1 MEKNSL
7 QKKIIIL
14 SVSIVVITVMAFSV
28 IIAIRLYTA
37 RNEIVEQGRSAV
49 EQIQAASGDKYSEE
63 DMKELIDQLNKM
75 TGRSVRLS
83 DENLSKVMIR
93 LTILSVGLIL
103 LAIVLSILFSRKVAK
118 PYIKKIVDISSQKE
132 RMETELNIATEI
144 QAGTLPKNFPL
155 YPERKE
161 FDVYASMD
169 PAREVGGDFYDIFLI
184 DDNHLALVVGDVSDK
199 GVPAALFMMITKAL
213 IKTGTPGEV
222 SPADILEK
230 VNNQLADADINEMFV
245 TVWLGILTISTGE
258 MVTANAGHEDP
269 FIRSR
274 DGEFALKK
282 SPHGLVLG
290 SMKNM
295 KYNNEKI
302 ILAPGD
308 LLFMYTDGL
317 AEATNSDGKRWGL
330 DSVTK
335 ALNDHKTSSPAELL
349 QEIKTDADAY
359 VGDAKQFDDL
369 TMLAIEYKGA

>member
-14 SVSIVVITVMAFSV
+14 SVSIVVITVVAFSV
-28 IIAIRLYTA
+28 IIGIRLYTA

-118 PYIKKIVDISSQKE
+118 PYIQKMVDVSSQKE

-184 DDNHLALVVGDVSDK
+184 DDDHLALVVGDVSDK

-258 MVTANAGHEDP
+258 MVSANAGHEDP

>member
-14 SVSIVVITVMAFSV
+14 SVSIVVITVVAFSV

-49 EQIQAASGDKYSEE
+49 EQIQADSGDKYSEE

-118 PYIKKIVDISSQKE
+118 PYIQKIVDISSQKE

-184 DDNHLALVVGDVSDK
+184 DDDHLALVVGDVSDK

>member
-14 SVSIVVITVMAFSV
+14 SVSIVVITVVAFSV
-28 IIAIRLYTA
+28 IIGIRLYTA

-63 DMKELIDQLNKM
+63 DMKELIDQLNKL
-75 TGRSVRLS
+75 TGGSVRLS

-93 LTILSVGLIL
+93 LLILSVALIL

-118 PYIKKIVDISSQKE
+118 PYIQKLVDISSQKE

-144 QAGTLPKNFPL
+144 QAGILPKDFPL

-184 DDNHLALVVGDVSDK
+184 DDDHLALVVGDVSDK

-317 AEATNSDGKRWGL
+317 AEATNSDGERWGL